1 MFLLWGLPL
10 CQLYLF
16 LTSARFV
23 CLMYVL
29 PGWPN
34 QQWSKE
40 NMRFSLQGSGLTGV
54 WGGRGKCWA
63 VTWVHSEDDTSVQQ
77 TPNMAGDGQMR
88 PLFTKNEKVWWRPF
102 NLKSWIMAL
111 HGHIWELVELTGTW
125 FTFKYGSY
133 FCRSANSL
141 RDCQSGLIMG
151 RNSVFNRIT
160 GLYFHYKWVG

>member
-1 MFLLWGLPL
+1 MSHLCAFVWCTSCLGGQTNNDPKKIWDFLFKD
-10 CQLYLF
+10 Q
-16 LTSARFV
+16 
-23 CLMYVL
+23 
-29 PGWPN
+29 GWLG
-34 QQWSKE
+34 WV
-40 NMRFSLQGSGLTGV
+40 GV